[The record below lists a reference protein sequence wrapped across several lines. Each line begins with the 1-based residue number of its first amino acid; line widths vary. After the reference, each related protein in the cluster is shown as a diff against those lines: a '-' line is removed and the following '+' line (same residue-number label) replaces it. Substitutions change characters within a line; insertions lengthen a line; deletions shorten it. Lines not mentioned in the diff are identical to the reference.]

1 MQKICVKNW
10 GFCYPN
16 SQTPALSNVCF
27 SVEPGA
33 FTLLYGDS
41 GSGKSTLLCHMK
53 REMAPCGTQ
62 TGKIE
67 IGGVAVSEMTDRQS
81 AQKIGYVGQM
91 PQTQI
96 VTDTVWHEL
105 AFGLENLGQSQ
116 QTMRRRVAEIAHFF
130 GIESWFRQKTETL
143 SGGQKQLL
151 NLASALVM
159 QPQILVLDEPMAQ
172 LDPVAAG
179 QFLQALLQV
188 NRELGVTIFLCEH
201 NLEEVL
207 PICSQVLYLKDG
219 TLAFDGPPQ
228 AFLQAMAQDDETDFF
243 RALPVASRL
252 AVALKQSAPFAMTV
266 QQGRALVKQNREKL
280 HAQSKEA
287 SKQPEEKPLL
297 QAKGLWFRYE
307 TEQNFVLRDWSLSLY
322 PGQIHALVGGNGCGK
337 STALA
342 VLSGGLSPQRGKI
355 KRAAQTTL
363 LLQDTRAMFGYDSI
377 EKELRH
383 TAETFGQQAQWDTV
397 LSAMRLTELLG
408 CHPYDVSVGERQRAA
423 LAKCLLTGAKA
434 LLLDE
439 PTKGMDARAKQQTAQ
454 LLYACKQM
462 GRSVF
467 LVSHDLEFAAG
478 IADRCSMMFDGCVIA
493 TEEGK
498 VFFTGNPFYTTALH
512 RMTQG
517 LVENCVVWEDLCIEP

>member
-16 SQTPALSNVCF
+16 SQTPVLSNVCF

-33 FTLLYGDS
+33 FTLLCGDS

-179 QFLQALLQV
+179 QFLQALLRV

-207 PICSQVLYLKDG
+207 PICSQVLYLKGG

-228 AFLQAMAQDDETDFF
+228 AFLQAMAQDEETDFF

-322 PGQIHALVGGNGCGK
+322 PGQIHALVGGNGW
-337 STALA
+337 
-342 VLSGGLSPQRGKI
+342 
-355 KRAAQTTL
+355 
-363 LLQDTRAMFGYDSI
+363 
-377 EKELRH
+377 KEH
-383 TAETFGQQAQWDTV
+383 
-397 LSAMRLTELLG
+397 
-408 CHPYDVSVGERQRAA
+408 
-423 LAKCLLTGAKA
+423 GA
-434 LLLDE
+434 
-439 PTKGMDARAKQQTAQ
+439 
-454 LLYACKQM
+454 
-462 GRSVF
+462 
-467 LVSHDLEFAAG
+467 
-478 IADRCSMMFDGCVIA
+478 GCVIRRA
-493 TEEGK
+493 
-498 VFFTGNPFYTTALH
+498 FAAA
-512 RMTQG
+512 
-517 LVENCVVWEDLCIEP
+517 W

>member
-1 MQKICVKNW
+1 
-10 GFCYPN
+10 
-16 SQTPALSNVCF
+16 
-27 SVEPGA
+27 
-33 FTLLYGDS
+33 
-41 GSGKSTLLCHMK
+41 
-53 REMAPCGTQ
+53 
-62 TGKIE
+62 
-67 IGGVAVSEMTDRQS
+67 
-81 AQKIGYVGQM
+81 
-91 PQTQI
+91 
-96 VTDTVWHEL
+96 
-105 AFGLENLGQSQ
+105 
-116 QTMRRRVAEIAHFF
+116 
-130 GIESWFRQKTETL
+130 
-143 SGGQKQLL
+143 
-151 NLASALVM
+151 M

-179 QFLQALLQV
+179 QFLQALLRV

-228 AFLQAMAQDDETDFF
+228 AFLQAMAQDEETDFF

>member
-16 SQTPALSNVCF
+16 SQTPVLSNVCF

-33 FTLLYGDS
+33 FVLLCGDS

-62 TGKIE
+62 TGQIE
-67 IGGVAVSEMTDRQS
+67 IDGTILSEMADRQS
-81 AQKIGYVGQM
+81 AQKIGYVGQT

-105 AFGLENLGQSQ
+105 AFGLENLGQSR

-130 GIESWFRQKTETL
+130 GIEAWFRQKTDTL

-159 QPQILVLDEPMAQ
+159 QPEILVLDEPMAQ

-179 QFLQALLQV
+179 QFLQALLRV
-188 NRELGVTIFLCEH
+188 NRELGITIFLCEH
-201 NLEEVL
+201 NLEQVL
-207 PICSQVLYLKDG
+207 PICSQVLYLNNG

-228 AFLQAMAQDDETDFF
+228 AFLQAMATEQAEFCC
-243 RALPVASRL
+243 ALPVASRL
-252 AVALKQSAPFAMTV
+252 AMALKKSAPFAVTV
-266 QQGRALVKQNREKL
+266 QQGRALVKENRNKL
-280 HAQSKEA
+280 HAKSKETA
-287 SKQPEEKPLL
+287 ERSEEKPLL
-297 QAKGLWFRYE
+297 QAKGLWFGYE
-307 TEQNFVLRDWSLSLY
+307 TGQAFVLRDWSLSLY

-355 KRAAQTTL
+355 KRAVQTVL

-383 TAETFGQQAQWDTV
+383 TAEAFGQQAQWDTV

-423 LAKCLLTGAKA
+423 LAKCLLTGAKV

-454 LLYACKQM
+454 LLHACKQM

-478 IADRCSMMFDGCVIA
+478 IADLCSMMFDGCVIA

-498 VFFTGNPFYTTALH
+498 AFFTGNPFYTTALH